1 MLQAISWSKEKFC
14 PLLLI
19 SKLLPLQPPARN
31 HFAGAALWP
40 LGGLAVPG
48 LRDAFTQ
55 PYRGD
60 ILTSSIADLGWVRT
74 PWGADEAR
82 GASLSAS
89 PHVYDVSFPRESP
102 DNCSCRRGCSCTL
115 SGGQKSNK
123 EMQKAEVLQ
132 VGKWPAGFSAIA
144 LHRWPGL

>member
-19 SKLLPLQPPARN
+19 SKLLHLQPPARN
-31 HFAGAALWP
+31 RFAGAALWP

-60 ILTSSIADLGWVRT
+60 TLTSSIADLGWVRT
-74 PWGADEAR
+74 PGGADEAR

-102 DNCSCRRGCSCTL
+102 DNCSFRRGCSCTL
-115 SGGQKSNK
+115 S
-123 EMQKAEVLQ
+123 
-132 VGKWPAGFSAIA
+132 VGKKVIKKCKKLRSCRSGSGQQDFQ
-144 LHRWPGL
+144 